1 MTDETKR
8 SDEIGTA
15 DAPRQ
20 HGLPGPTPKSGAQ
33 LSAGATAFIAKAKD
47 LGALRDS
54 VVDAAGVSVG
64 LWLSYLLVLFSLAIA
79 VGGVTHR
86 DLLLETPLKLPILYV
101 DVPLVGFFVLGPAL
115 FLIVHAYVLLHFTL
129 LAGKVGAFHSELEM
143 QISDEHTRALLRR
156 QLPSN
161 VFVQFL
167 AGPREA
173 RTGIMGFVL
182 RLIAQISLV
191 AAPLALLIYFQ
202 LQFLPYHDEK
212 IVWWHRIAVVT
223 DLALLWLFWPSL
235 ARGEMTWISW
245 RELKG
250 ARVAAA
256 AVASL
261 TLVFFVFVCATFP
274 GEILNRSP
282 PIELAPT
289 LADRLGKPFEI
300 PRFWWSDR
308 LFVSGID
315 VPENKRISLRGR
327 RLEGAVLHNV
337 VMKKVD
343 FSAAQLQG
351 AWFVDSD
358 LRRTNFGC
366 IDEMPGFTGLLM
378 LAELFRRGEFETP
391 RRKECADLRRTWF
404 VGSELQGSSFRG
416 ANLRGSL
423 FDNSDLQGALLHY
436 AHIQGAYFA
445 DVKLDGAALIGARLE
460 GATLFNVRLK
470 GASLEGAFLHGA
482 LLKDAE
488 LQGASLKEAVLDG
501 AQLNEP
507 YVWRADPRSV
517 KSRAG
522 VSVTAVITGPENP
535 KHECRDY
542 GMCNWSATQF
552 GSLKE
557 QITQHT
563 PAGEWRSEA
572 LGRIEMALDPARP
585 LDGEKDMAKAW
596 ADLEH
601 PQPALDAQ
609 QNEQQNILREN
620 ILRETGCSEKAAPYV
635 IQGLMF
641 QGGVTIRYNGIA
653 VNQTEPFGGRFGADR
668 AHPAALARSFLDE
681 ANCPGA
687 GGLSEADK
695 SSLREI
701 RDGALQGSDGSAA
714 AKENQE

>member
-8 SDEIGTA
+8 SDDIGTP
-15 DAPRQ
+15 DAPE
-20 HGLPGPTPKSGAQ
+20 HGLARPMPKSDAQ

-47 LGALRDS
+47 LGALRDA
-54 VVDAAGVSVG
+54 VVEAAGVSVG
-64 LWLSYLLVLFSLAIA
+64 LWLSYLLVLFSLAVA

-86 DLLLETPLKLPILYV
+86 DLLLETPLKLPILSA

-129 LAGKVGAFHSELEM
+129 LAGKVGAFHSELEA

-182 RLIAQISLV
+182 RLIAEISLV
-191 AAPLALLIYFQ
+191 AAPLALLVYFQ

-235 ARGEMTWISW
+235 ARGEMTWIGW
-245 RELKG
+245 RELRG
-250 ARVAAA
+250 AKVAAA
-256 AVASL
+256 AVVSL
-261 TLVFFVFVCATFP
+261 ALVVFVFVFATIP

-282 PIELAPT
+282 PIELAPN

-300 PRFWWSDR
+300 PRLWWSDR

-315 VPENKRISLRGR
+315 APENKRILLRGR

-337 VMKKVD
+337 VLKKVD

-358 LRRTNFGC
+358 LRRANFGC
-366 IDEMPGFTGLLM
+366 IDEMPGFTGLLL
-378 LAELFRRGEFETP
+378 LAELARRGKFETP
-391 RRKECADLRRTWF
+391 RKECADLQRTWF
-404 VGSELQGSSFRG
+404 VGSELQGSNFRS

-445 DVKLDGAALIGARLE
+445 DVKLDGAELIGARLE
-460 GATLFNVRLK
+460 GATLFNVSLK
-470 GASLEGAFLHGA
+470 GATLEGALLHGA
-482 LLKDAE
+482 LLKNAA
-488 LQGASLKEAVLDG
+488 LQGASLDEAVLDG
-501 AQLNEP
+501 AQLTEP

-517 KSRAG
+517 KSCAG
-522 VSVTAVITGPENP
+522 VRVTAVMTGPENP

-542 GMCNWSATQF
+542 GMCNWSATQL
-552 GSLKE
+552 GALKE

-563 PAGEWRSEA
+563 PAGERRSKA
-572 LGRIEMALDPARP
+572 LGRIEMALDPDKP

-596 ADLEH
+596 ADLDH
-601 PQPALDAQ
+601 PQPELDAQ
-609 QNEQQNILREN
+609 QNAEQKILREN
-620 ILRETGCSEKAAPYV
+620 ILREAGCSEKAAPYV

-641 QGGVTIRYNGIA
+641 QGSLTIRHNAMA
-653 VNQTEPFGGRFGADR
+653 VNQTEPFGGRFGANP
-668 AHPAALARSFLDE
+668 AYPAALARSFLDE

-687 GGLSEADK
+687 RGLSGADR
-695 SSLREI
+695 SSLRKI
-701 RDGALQGSDGSAA
+701 RAGAWPRWGDSAP
-714 AKENQE
+714 AKEKK